1 MDEESE
7 INEIKSFESE
17 ETSEE
22 DDVLDNES
30 YDILNESSSCDEEE
44 EENDAMQVDEE
55 RLNKKVIEGLRL
67 LHLKSVYNF
76 TEAAYNDIIKLFANK
91 NLSLYKGKKILE
103 EFTGLISTFYDM
115 CENSCICYTDTYEN
129 YQNCPLCESSRYDS
143 NNKSKKVMPYLSIK
157 ERLKIQYN
165 NEARAKE
172 LLYQS
177 ECINNDENNDFKDIF
192 DGNIYK
198 ELLERNLFNDKRD
211 VAFTVSCDGY
221 QIFKQRTDDCWA
233 FLIINNNLDPLIR
246 VKKKKLL
253 IFFLLLGQK
262 QPKDINTFLRPFINE
277 IKELEGKYFYIMYII
292 DKHI

>member
-1 MDEESE
+1 MDEVSESE

-17 ETSEE
+17 DTLEE

-76 TEAAYNDIIKLFANK
+76 TEVAYNNIIKLFANE
-91 NLSLYKGKKILE
+91 NLSLYKIKKILE
-103 EFTGLISTFYDM
+103 KFTELIPTFYDM
-115 CENSCICYTDTYEN
+115 CENSCICYTNTYEN
-129 YQNCPLCESSRYDS
+129 YQSCPLCESSRYDS
-143 NNKSKKVMPYLSIK
+143 NNKSKKIMPYLSIK

-172 LLYQS
+172 LLYRS
-177 ECINNDENNDFKDIF
+177 ECINDDENNDFKDIF

-211 VAFTVSCDGY
+211 VAFIVSCDGY

-233 FLIINNNLDPLIR
+233 FLIINNNFDPLIR
-246 VKKKKLL
+246 VKKEKLL
-253 IFFLLLGQK
+253 IPFLIPRLK
-262 QPKDINTFLRPFINE
+262 
-277 IKELEGKYFYIMYII
+277 
-292 DKHI
+292 

>member
-1 MDEESE
+1 MDEVSESE

-30 YDILNESSSCDEEE
+30 YDILNKSSSCNEKE

-76 TEAAYNDIIKLFANK
+76 IEAAYNDIIKLFVNK
-91 NLSLYKGKKILE
+91 NLNLYKVKKILE
-103 EFTGLISTFYDM
+103 EFTGLVPTFYDI
-115 CENSCICYTDTYEN
+115 CENSYICYTDTYKN
-129 YQNCPLCESSRYDS
+129 YQSCLLYESSRYDL
-143 NNKSKKVMPYLSIK
+143 NNKSKKIMPYLSIK

-165 NEARAKE
+165 NESRAKE
-172 LLYQS
+172 LLYRS
-177 ECINNDENNDFKDIF
+177 ECINDDENNDFKDIF

-211 VAFTVSCDGY
+211 IAFT
-221 QIFKQRTDDCWA
+221 
-233 FLIINNNLDPLIR
+233 
-246 VKKKKLL
+246 
-253 IFFLLLGQK
+253 
-262 QPKDINTFLRPFINE
+262 
-277 IKELEGKYFYIMYII
+277 
-292 DKHI
+292 